1 MNKILILFVLVVLV
15 SVISVNDVFADL
27 PQFLFEFG
35 SEGIGPGQ
43 FRSPEGIAIDASKNI
58 YVSDVEG
65 TNDAGGNGIQK
76 FDPNGNFLSKFYTYG
91 TATEGGP
98 DNGQLKA
105 AKEGSYF
112 DTLYISP
119 RHITF
124 DNVGNL
130 YVSENNINI
139 IQKFDPDGNFLLKFW
154 NNGTDFSGGSS
165 GAVAM
170 KADLSGNL
178 YVVSSDFRN
187 SILKFDS
194 NGNFLQK
201 FDDGAN
207 GEYISIA
214 IDENNNIL
222 VGDYYYKKISK
233 FDSNG
238 NFLFKFGSNGTGD
251 GQFLYPNLID
261 VDKNGEIYVVDDH
274 RGDIQKFDSNGNF
287 LLKIAKCNTGIDT
300 RRIDAMVIDSGKLYL
315 VDRISSKVQVFDIT
329 LQTTP
334 ITPDPCAIRET
345 FGLLNLRLT
354 DLYDNKV
361 TTIIPGQELLIQAD
375 VYNDS
380 DDEIPFVYVIKITES
395 TGHNF
400 LLSHL
405 PYMRLDSNGELGFT
419 GSLSAGQ
426 YYTHSKQWSPIQ
438 SGTYIAEISFYD
450 SYENRNKL
458 APSITTQIVV
468 GNGIFVESDLP
479 FEPDPL
485 EVKKI
490 TIMQI
495 IEEIK
500 RLQALLATLLE

>member
-1 MNKILILFVLVVLV
+1 MILFALVALV

-76 FDPNGNFLSKFYTYG
+76 FDSNGNFLSKFYTYG

-98 DNGQLKA
+98 DNGELKA
-105 AKEGSYF
+105 SKEANHF

-130 YVSENNINI
+130 YVSENEINI
-139 IQKFDPDGNFLLKFW
+139 IQKFDPDGNFLFKFGS
-154 NNGTDFSGGSS
+154 NGTGDGGT
-165 GAVAM
+165 AVAM
-170 KADLSGNL
+170 NADLSGNL
-178 YVVSSDFRN
+178 YVVSSDLRN

-207 GEYISIA
+207 GNYISIA

-222 VGDYYYKKISK
+222 VGDSYYKKIS
-233 FDSNG
+233 
-238 NFLFKFGSNGTGD
+238 
-251 GQFLYPNLID
+251 
-261 VDKNGEIYVVDDH
+261 
-274 RGDIQKFDSNGNF
+274 KFDSNGNF

-315 VDRISSKVQVFDIT
+315 VYGTSSKVQVLDIT

-334 ITPDPCAIRET
+334 IIPDPCAIRET
-345 FGLLNLRLT
+345 FGLINPRLT
-354 DLYDNKV
+354 DPYGNKV
-361 TTIIPGQELLIQAD
+361 TTIIPGQGVRILAD
-375 VYNDS
+375 LYNDS
-380 DDEIPFVYVIKITES
+380 DDEIPFVYVMKITES

-400 LLSHL
+400 IT
-405 PYMRLDSNGELGFT
+405 YNMRLDSNGESVVT

-426 YYTHSKQWSPIQ
+426 YYTHDEWWVPYQ

>member
-1 MNKILILFVLVVLV
+1 MILFALVALV

-76 FDPNGNFLSKFYTYG
+76 FDSNGNFLSKFYTYG

-98 DNGQLKA
+98 DNGQLKTS
-105 AKEGSYF
+105 KEANHF

-130 YVSENNINI
+130 YVSENEINI

-154 NNGTDFSGGSS
+154 NNGTDLGGFRAR
-165 GAVAM
+165 AVAM

-201 FDDGAN
+201 FDDGVN

-222 VGDYYYKKISK
+222 VVDSYYKKISK

-238 NFLFKFGSNGTGD
+238 NFLLKFGSNGTGD

-261 VDKNGEIYVVDDH
+261 VDKNGEIYVSDVH

-287 LLKIAKCNTGIDT
+287 LLKFAKCNTGIDT

-315 VDRISSKVQVFDIT
+315 VDRLSSKVQVFDIT

-334 ITPDPCAIRET
+334 IIPDPCAIRET
-345 FGLLNLRLT
+345 FGLINPRLT
-354 DLYDNKV
+354 DPYGNKV
-361 TTIIPGQELLIQAD
+361 TTIIPGQQLLILAD
-375 VYNDS
+375 LYNDS
-380 DDEIPFVYVIKITES
+380 DDEIPFVYVMKITES

-400 LLSHL
+400 ITYNKRLD
-405 PYMRLDSNGELGFT
+405 MRLDSNGELGFT

-426 YYTHSKQWSPIQ
+426 YYTHNEWWVPYQ